1 MRTTLSRSPHR
12 ACSMA
17 VAALV
22 GATSLAVVAP
32 TAASAAQTQTISLWL
47 VNGGTNPPLNSI
59 AQVFEK
65 AHPGVTIDITY
76 LPNNNAGKQKLT
88 VAMTGN
94 AAPTIFVTSGGGSFS
109 PFVDAG
115 KVVDLN
121 TALAPYGNWQS
132 QFSHAG
138 FAPVTFNGKI
148 YAVPILGSQPAM
160 VYYSKPIF
168 SKLHLTVPTT
178 WAEMMTDAATIKSAG
193 LFPFALGNSQ
203 GWPGLIWE
211 ELLVDRLGGGP
222 LVANILSGASA
233 PWTSP
238 AVVQANTLIQQVVKD
253 GYFQPGYSAVDYS
266 NGEPNALMYSGKAA
280 MQVMLSFGY
289 TQMQTADASF
299 VNSGKLGWF
308 PFPSVPGE
316 KGNINDEAGN
326 VGQYAAI
333 TTASSPALQKLAAEF
348 LGTDLGSGQYAKLML
363 QGDEAPLSTAAASY
377 LGSANAFTRF
387 TYELVNKAPYY
398 GNSWDNTL
406 PAADGHP
413 LLTDLESIF
422 TGSESPVTFS
432 KQMVSVAKSAG

>member
-1 MRTTLSRSPHR
+1 MRIIQPRSRR
-12 ACSMA
+12 RTRCVAA
-17 VAALV
+17 AALV
-22 GATSLAVVAP
+22 GATSLAAVVPAVP
-32 TAASAAQTQTISLWL
+32 ASAAQSQTISLWL

-65 AHPGVTIDITY
+65 THPGVTIDITY

-94 AAPTIFVTSGGGSFS
+94 TAPTIFVTSGGGSFS

-121 TALAPYGNWQS
+121 KALAPYGNWQS

-138 FAPVTFNGKI
+138 FAPVTFNNKI

-168 SKLHLTVPTT
+168 SKLHLMAPTT
-178 WAEMMTDAATIKSAG
+178 WAEMMADAAKIKSAG
-193 LFPFALGNSQ
+193 LIPFALGNAQ

-222 LVANILSGASA
+222 LVASILSGASA
-233 PWTSP
+233 PWASP

-266 NGEPNALMYSGKAA
+266 DGEPNALMYSGRAA

-289 TQMQTADASF
+289 TQLQTADASF

-308 PFPSVPGE
+308 PFPSVPGG

-333 TTASSPALQKLAAEF
+333 TTNASPALQKLAADF
-348 LGTDLGSGQYAKLML
+348 LGTELGSGQYSKLML
-363 QGDEAPLSTAAASY
+363 QGDEAPLTTSAGRY
-377 LGSANAFTRF
+377 LGSANAFTKF
-387 TYELVNKAPYY
+387 AYQLVNKAPYY

-422 TGSESPVTFS
+422 TGSESPSTFS
-432 KQMVSVAKSAG
+432 KQMVSVAKSA

>member
-1 MRTTLSRSPHR
+1 M
-12 ACSMA
+12 
-17 VAALV
+17 
-22 GATSLAVVAP
+22 GATSLAAVSPVG
-32 TAASAAQTQTISLWL
+32 AASAATTQTISLWL

-59 AQVFEK
+59 AQAFEK
-65 AHPGVTIDITY
+65 AHPGVDIDITY
-76 LPNNNAGKQKLT
+76 LPNNNAGKQKLE
-88 VAMTGN
+88 VAMTGDT
-94 AAPTIFVTSGGGSFS
+94 APTIFVTSGGGGFS
-109 PFVDAG
+109 PYVDAD

-121 TALAPYGNWQS
+121 KALAPYGDWQS

-168 SKLHLTVPTT
+168 SKLRLAVPTT
-178 WAEMMTDAATIKSAG
+178 WAEMMSDAAKVKSAG
-193 LFPFALGNSQ
+193 LIPFALGNSQ

-222 LVANILSGASA
+222 LVASILSGASA
-233 PWTSP
+233 PWASP
-238 AVVQANTLIQQVVKD
+238 AVAEANTLIQQVVKD

-266 NGEPNALMYSGKAA
+266 DGEPNALMYSGKAA

-289 TQMQTADASF
+289 TQMQTTDASF
-299 VNSGKLGWF
+299 VNSGHLGWF

-333 TTASSPALQKLAAEF
+333 TTAASPALQKLAAQF
-348 LGTDLGSGQYAKLML
+348 LGTELGSGQYAKLML
-363 QGDEAPLSTAAASY
+363 QGDEAPLSTAASKY
-377 LGSANAFTRF
+377 LGTANAFTKF
-387 TYELVNKAPYY
+387 TYQLVEKAPYY
-398 GNSWDNTL
+398 GNSWDNSL

-413 LLTDLESIF
+413 LLTDLENIF
-422 TGSESPVTFS
+422 TGSESPTTFS
-432 KQMVSVAKSAG
+432 KQMVSVAKSAS